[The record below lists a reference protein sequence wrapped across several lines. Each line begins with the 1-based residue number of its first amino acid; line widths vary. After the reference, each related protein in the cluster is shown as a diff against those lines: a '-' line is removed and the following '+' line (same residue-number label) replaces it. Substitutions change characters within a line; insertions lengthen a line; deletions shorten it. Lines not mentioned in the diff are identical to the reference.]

1 MSKQGGFTT
10 TEVTIAITFVLLA
23 SAILYAATSS
33 LKASHRDT
41 ERKTAINAIYY
52 NLVEVVKPSLGG
64 YPRVLSA
71 DQLKAMDS
79 TLLTDPQGKKIGERG
94 SDYRYEPTECNGGD
108 VCQSF
113 TLRAQLEHEDTFV
126 KRSPDNQ

>member
-10 TEVTIAITFVLLA
+10 TEVTIAIIFVLLA

-33 LKASHRDT
+33 LKAYHRYT
-41 ERKTAINAIYY
+41 ERKSAINAIYY